1 MAKTK
6 LNTAKLSTE
15 EQRWRAEGDARTL
28 AEAQKILADKKRYS
42 AARNA
47 ALNMAKDLEKSA
59 NNMKLAAGG
68 KMKK

>member
-1 MAKTK
+1 MAKI
-6 LNTAKLSTE
+6 KLSAE

-28 AEAQKILADKKRYS
+28 AEAQKILADKKRYG